1 MILLAQCH
9 SPKLASEKSA
19 GILLEIFGD
28 DYIEFGGEVFSHLT
42 ITFDAYTGEH
52 PANPLLSTHCGQF
65 SRAYDDVVTLIF
77 KLIGHLGTPRYLT
90 GCILQSASQIW

>member
-1 MILLAQCH
+1 MVIIYGHWDVPDAAKDKMILLAQCH
-9 SPKLASEKSA
+9 SPKLASKESA

-52 PANPLLSTHCGQF
+52 PANPLFSTHCGQF
-65 SRAYDDVVTLIF
+65 SRAYNNVVALI
-77 KLIGHLGTPRYLT
+77 LEIIGH
-90 GCILQSASQIW
+90 A